1 MSAVLYDE
9 LVSVPQQRSLLAKE
23 FVVGGGGLLGR
34 HVCAVLGGR
43 LSERVRIDWPDH
55 ARAGEQLYTLG
66 RFLAAQQ
73 GNWNLYWC
81 AGLAVFHTGADQVE
95 RERRQV
101 SRLLAGIADGPAG
114 PSKGAI
120 FFASSAGGAYAG
132 SDTAPFTEFSPAVPV
147 NPYGEAKLRLEE
159 EVGSLARSRG
169 LPAVAARITNLYG
182 PGQNLT
188 KNQGLVSA
196 IVKAQLTGEPLPLR
210 ASLETTRDYIYARD
224 CARMAVAAVQ
234 AARVRTAGGD
244 PYVCKIFASG
254 RPFRIEGLLTMAQ
267 RLFDRP
273 VPVVH
278 EDVTA
283 VTNVDLTAESR
294 VWTDLGSSPF
304 LGLEEGMRAVRAD
317 LRHRLALG

>member
-9 LVSVPQQRSLLAKE
+9 LVRVPQQRSMPASQ

-34 HVCAVLGGR
+34 HVCEVLGGR

-55 ARAGEQLYTLG
+55 ARAGEQLSSLG

-95 RERRQV
+95 RERRQL
-101 SRLLAGIADGPAG
+101 SRLLAGIGDGGG

-159 EVGSLARSRG
+159 ELSALARSRG

-210 ASLETTRDYIYARD
+210 APLETTRDYIYARD
-224 CARMAVAAVQ
+224 CARMAVAAVE

-254 RPFRIEGLLTMAQ
+254 RPFRIEGLLTMAE

-273 VPVVH
+273 VSIVH
-278 EDVTA
+278 EDA
-283 VTNVDLTAESR
+283 PGAANVDLTAESR

-304 LGLEEGMRAVRAD
+304 LGIEEGMRAVRAD